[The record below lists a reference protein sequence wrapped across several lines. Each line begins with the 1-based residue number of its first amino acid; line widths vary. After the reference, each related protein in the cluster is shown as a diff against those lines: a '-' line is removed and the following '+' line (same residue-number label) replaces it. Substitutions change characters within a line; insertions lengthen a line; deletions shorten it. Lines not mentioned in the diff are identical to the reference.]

1 MTYQFKSEVTA
12 GDFWKLTMSRTYRS
26 VAGVCNMVFTVAM
39 ILFTAK
45 FFRTSGDLMQMLML
59 FGCLLFPVIQP
70 IAIYLKAKGQA
81 KTMPKDVELSFDDAG
96 LHVTVGKEKESI
108 GWLEQLTTKKV
119 YSGGKRAWH
128 DDRFFRCKTW
138 IYAYKP
144 YFGSTERTIFCI
156 CKRKDR
162 RDELVYA
169 GWQIR
174 QLNGERSRMG

>member
-96 LHVTVGKEKESI
+96 LHVTVGNEPGMMIVFSDARHGYMLTNRILGAQKEPFFAFAKERI
-108 GWLEQLTTKKV
+108 AET
-119 YSGGKRAWH
+119 
-128 DDRFFRCKTW
+128 
-138 IYAYKP
+138 
-144 YFGSTERTIFCI
+144 
-156 CKRKDR
+156 
-162 RDELVYA
+162 
-169 GWQIR
+169 
-174 QLNGERSRMG
+174 N

>member
-70 IAIYLKAKGQA
+70 IAIYLKAKGQ
-81 KTMPKDVELSFDDAG
+81 DLSFDDAG

-108 GWLEQLTTKKV
+108 GWKKLRVANEPGMMIVFSDARHGYMLTNRILGAQKEP
-119 YSGGKRAWH
+119 
-128 DDRFFRCKTW
+128 FFAFAK
-138 IYAYKP
+138 
-144 YFGSTERTIFCI
+144 ERIAET
-156 CKRKDR
+156 
-162 RDELVYA
+162 
-169 GWQIR
+169 
-174 QLNGERSRMG
+174 N

>member
-1 MTYQFKSEVTA
+1 
-12 GDFWKLTMSRTYRS
+12 
-26 VAGVCNMVFTVAM
+26 
-39 ILFTAK
+39 
-45 FFRTSGDLMQMLML
+45 MQMLML

-108 GWLEQLTTKKV
+108 GWKKAA
-119 YSGGKRAWH
+119 GGKRAWH

-144 YFGSTERTIFCI
+144 YFGSTERTIFAFAKKGSQRRISVCGLADQTAKWRKKQDGTNSLKKRI
-156 CKRKDR
+156 KSGGRSLPFKRK
-162 RDELVYA
+162 
-169 GWQIR
+169 
-174 QLNGERSRMG
+174 

>member
-1 MTYQFKSEVTA
+1 
-12 GDFWKLTMSRTYRS
+12 
-26 VAGVCNMVFTVAM
+26 MVFTVAM

-108 GWLEQLTTKKV
+108 GWKKLRV
-119 YSGGKRAWH
+119 ANEPGMM
-128 DDRFFRCKTW
+128 
-138 IYAYKP
+138 I
-144 YFGSTERTIFCI
+144 I
-156 CKRKDR
+156 
-162 RDELVYA
+162 
-169 GWQIR
+169 QI
-174 QLNGERSRMG
+174 

>member
-1 MTYQFKSEVTA
+1 
-12 GDFWKLTMSRTYRS
+12 
-26 VAGVCNMVFTVAM
+26 MVFTVAM

-108 GWLEQLTTKKV
+108 GWKRHGYMLTNRILGAQKEP
-119 YSGGKRAWH
+119 
-128 DDRFFRCKTW
+128 FFAFAK
-138 IYAYKP
+138 
-144 YFGSTERTIFCI
+144 ERIAET
-156 CKRKDR
+156 
-162 RDELVYA
+162 
-169 GWQIR
+169 
-174 QLNGERSRMG
+174 N

>member
-1 MTYQFKSEVTA
+1 
-12 GDFWKLTMSRTYRS
+12 
-26 VAGVCNMVFTVAM
+26 MVFTVAM

-108 GWLEQLTTKKV
+108 GWKNLRVANEPGMMIVFSDARHGYMLTNRILGAQKEPFFAGQCKV
-119 YSGGKRAWH
+119 
-128 DDRFFRCKTW
+128 
-138 IYAYKP
+138 
-144 YFGSTERTIFCI
+144 
-156 CKRKDR
+156 
-162 RDELVYA
+162 
-169 GWQIR
+169 Q
-174 QLNGERSRMG
+174 

>member
-26 VAGVCNMVFTVAM
+26 VAGVCNMV
-39 ILFTAK
+39 

-108 GWLEQLTTKKV
+108 GWKKLRVANEPGMMIVFSDARHGYMLTNRILGAQKEP
-119 YSGGKRAWH
+119 
-128 DDRFFRCKTW
+128 FFAFAK
-138 IYAYKP
+138 
-144 YFGSTERTIFCI
+144 ERIAET
-156 CKRKDR
+156 
-162 RDELVYA
+162 
-169 GWQIR
+169 
-174 QLNGERSRMG
+174 N

>member
-96 LHVTVGKEKESI
+96 LHVTVR
-108 GWLEQLTTKKV
+108 TNRPFCCV
-119 YSGGKRAWH
+119 
-128 DDRFFRCKTW
+128 
-138 IYAYKP
+138 
-144 YFGSTERTIFCI
+144 RTI
-156 CKRKDR
+156 RTAR
-162 RDELVYA
+162 
-169 GWQIR
+169 W
-174 QLNGERSRMG
+174 